1 MVDAS
6 DLCSKELSL
15 AMGEEGSSRY
25 KLRITDT
32 VGKIKARHI
41 GYPAANLI
49 DPGKKSVE
57 STFPGFLRFYF

>member
-49 DPGKKSVE
+49 DPGKN
-57 STFPGFLRFYF
+57 L